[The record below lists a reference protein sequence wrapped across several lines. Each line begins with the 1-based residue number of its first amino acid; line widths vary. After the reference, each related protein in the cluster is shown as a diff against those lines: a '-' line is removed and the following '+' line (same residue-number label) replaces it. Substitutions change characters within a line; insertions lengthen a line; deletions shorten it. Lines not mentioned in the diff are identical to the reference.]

1 MGYDYNLT
9 KFVNKQIKNGN
20 MIVEF
25 GLDSRG
31 AWEGC
36 TGTIK
41 FNNGICIAISDS
53 VHIYDINGN
62 EIFF

>member
-9 KFVNKQIKNGN
+9 KFINKQIKNGN
-20 MIVEF
+20 TIVEF

-36 TGTIK
+36 TGIIK
-41 FNNGICIAISDS
+41 FKDGTYISISDTVCYYDNNGN
-53 VHIYDINGN
+53 VK
-62 EIFF
+62 EF